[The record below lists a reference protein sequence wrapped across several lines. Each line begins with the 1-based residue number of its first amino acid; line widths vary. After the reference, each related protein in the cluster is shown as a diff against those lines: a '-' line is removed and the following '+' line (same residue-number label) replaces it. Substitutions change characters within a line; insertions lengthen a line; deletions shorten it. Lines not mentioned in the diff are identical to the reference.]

1 MFKAAAELTAAE
13 VTGRD
18 VAGPVVV
25 ILLLAGSAVFVVGY
39 AMAVM
44 HRANKDY
51 KTTKAALPNLRKG
64 FWRSWWTAVK
74 RGAVVLLIFICLVIY
89 WWRSGGSDAD
99 ATTPHPS
106 KSPRPVMTDRWVTR
120 TPAITHR

>member
-1 MFKAAAELTAAE
+1 MFETAAE
-13 VTGRD
+13 VTGRNI
-18 VAGPVVV
+18 AGPVVL

-64 FWRSWWTAVK
+64 FWRAWWKAVK
-74 RGAVVLLIFICLVIY
+74 RGTVVFLIFVCLVMY
-89 WWRSGGSDAD
+89 WWRSGDGDAD
-99 ATTPHPS
+99 ATTPQPS
-106 KSPRPVMTDRWVTR
+106 KSPGPAITDRWVTR
-120 TPAITHR
+120 TPAVMHR